1 MGKRISEVMG
11 GKDSRGWGC
20 GGEDSRGSGVQ
31 RILDRGV
38 TGGRGFQGKGY
49 RERLFLEGREV
60 WGERIPVERSMRREK
75 SKGSGEWGRRIPEEA
90 GKLSKGIRGHKAAG
104 P

>member
-1 MGKRISEVMG
+1 MWGRGFQRLWGERIPGDGDV
-11 GKDSRGWGC
+11 
-20 GGEDSRGSGVQ
+20 EDSRGSGVQ

-60 WGERIPVERSMRREK
+60 WGERIPVERSMGRER
-75 SKGSGEWGRRIPEEA
+75 SPREEGNGGRGFQRKQ
-90 GKLSKGIRGHKAAG
+90 GN
-104 P
+104 